1 MLDKSLAAL
10 TAERLSAVLVYVVS
24 SIVGAYAARGLTPLQ
39 WGGAAVAVIGSI
51 LIAVIVR
58 TWPAK
63 PAAAA
68 AATETRKP

>member
-1 MLDKSLAAL
+1 MLDKILNVL
-10 TAERLSAVLVYVVS
+10 TAERLSAVLVYVVG
-24 SIVGAYAARGLTPLQ
+24 SIVGAYAARGLSPLQ

-58 TWPAK
+58 TWPVK
-63 PAAAA
+63 AAAGA